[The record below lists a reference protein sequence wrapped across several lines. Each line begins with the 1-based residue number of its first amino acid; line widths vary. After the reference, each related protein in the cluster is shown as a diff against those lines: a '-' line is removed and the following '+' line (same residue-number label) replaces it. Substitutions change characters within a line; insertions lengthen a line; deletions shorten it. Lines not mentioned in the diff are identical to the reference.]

1 MTVTVTPDTF
11 VMVLFDHGSILAT
24 AERVAAEVGLPPDLD
39 ITVAV
44 NESVPLGRVH
54 VSSLEPV
61 VVDVEG
67 GAFEDPRHPRQL
79 SEELVAD
86 TLGRLFFQVLDRRS
100 PGFGD
105 PPDDDAMDMTHKV
118 AWDTYAVGRLQRLG
132 YDGRHQVRLYA
143 FRNRHGF
150 TDAGDEAFEQ
160 LWSGEDLTWADIT
173 RISDEAAALRP
184 V

>member
-1 MTVTVTPDTF
+1 MPVTVTPETF
-11 VMVLFDHGSILAT
+11 VMVLFEHAPILAT
-24 AERVAAEVGLPPDLD
+24 AERVAAEVGLPPELD
-39 ITVAV
+39 IAIEID
-44 NESVPLGRVH
+44 ESVPLARAH
-54 VSSLEPV
+54 VTSLDPV
-61 VVDVEG
+61 VIEVEG

-86 TLGRLFFQVLDRRS
+86 TLGRLFFQVRDRRT

-105 PPDDDAMDMTHKV
+105 PPEDDAMDLTHRV

-160 LWSGEDLTWADIT
+160 LWSGDDLTWADIT
-173 RISDEAAALRP
+173 RISDEAVALRP

>member
-1 MTVTVTPDTF
+1 MTVTVTPETF
-11 VMVLFDHGSILAT
+11 VMVLFDHDAIVAV

-39 ITVAV
+39 IQIVVDEAI
-44 NESVPLGRVH
+44 PLARVH
-54 VSSLEPV
+54 IESIDPV
-61 VVDVEG
+61 VINVEG

-79 SEELVAD
+79 GEELVAD

-100 PGFGD
+100 PSFGD
-105 PPDDDAMDMTHKV
+105 PGDDNDQDLSHKV

-150 TDAGDEAFEQ
+150 SDTSDEAFNR
-160 LWSGEDLTWADIT
+160 LWTGQDLTWDEIT
-173 RISDEAAALRP
+173 QISDDAVALRS